1 MEKELS
7 STELKINE
15 VAELK
20 PIAPTRAEQIK
31 NAFAPIAIRLAESN
45 ETYESIILESEKG
58 ITPKLEAAAK
68 KERLNLVNIRTTTG
82 KIKDKEKDS
91 IKLEDKAIMGVH
103 NLLLLDITEKE
114 TKLKAIEDFA
124 ENERKAAEEKLKA
137 ERLLVIEPYAQYAA
151 LGTDFGKLSED
162 DFQKVLKGAKLQFE
176 EAERIAAQAEKER
189 LESERIIREQME
201 LSQKRQAELRPY
213 YGFLNEDLDL
223 RTMDE
228 ETYQSK
234 LAELKKLKA
243 DDDDLKLIIQQ
254 DNERL
259 KREQEENTRLKN
271 LRSLRSAEMAPYIR
285 FIRDYEDMITSSEEE
300 YQKQLSDVKIAL
312 KGQEEYEASEAKK
325 KEEKQIADDKAKA
338 DADAKIQAELNKGD
352 AEKVQDLKNDLIA
365 LKNKYSFDSENNKVM
380 YHNVGLLI
388 DKIVVYI
395 K

>member
-58 ITPKLEAAAK
+58 ITPKLEAAAR

-243 DDDDLKLIIQQ
+243 DDDDLKLII
-254 DNERL
+254 
-259 KREQEENTRLKN
+259 
-271 LRSLRSAEMAPYIR
+271 SC
-285 FIRDYEDMITSSEEE
+285 F
-300 YQKQLSDVKIAL
+300 
-312 KGQEEYEASEAKK
+312 
-325 KEEKQIADDKAKA
+325 
-338 DADAKIQAELNKGD
+338 
-352 AEKVQDLKNDLIA
+352 
-365 LKNKYSFDSENNKVM
+365 
-380 YHNVGLLI
+380 
-388 DKIVVYI
+388 
-395 K
+395 